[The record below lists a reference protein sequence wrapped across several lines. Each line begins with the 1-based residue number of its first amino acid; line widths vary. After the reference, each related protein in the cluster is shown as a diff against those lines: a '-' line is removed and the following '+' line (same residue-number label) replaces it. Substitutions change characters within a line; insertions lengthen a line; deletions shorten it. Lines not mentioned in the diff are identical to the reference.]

1 MIQLGRNLWKHRELC
16 ASLVRRELSA
26 RYKQSLLGP
35 AWAILQPAALL
46 LVFVAV
52 QSFVHI
58 PSEGL
63 PYPVFVYSGLVPWTF
78 LAGSLALMTPSIAA
92 NAALVR
98 KVYFPREVLPVS
110 SALVG
115 LVDLL
120 IAMGTLVALMAYYG
134 VAPSSSAIYLPLIV
148 VIQLA
153 FVIGLGLLSSAICAF
168 QRDIL
173 FVAVFVLQLWMYLS
187 PVLYPLSSVPEKW
200 RDLYLLNPQ
209 ASVITLFRNALLGTG
224 SVEPAM
230 LGRAALGAVL
240 ALVLGQTVFKSMEK
254 YFADAV

>member
-1 MIQLGRNLWKHRELC
+1 M
-16 ASLVRRELSA
+16 SLVRRELSA

-52 QSFVHI
+52 QSFVPI
-58 PSEGL
+58 PSDGL
-63 PYPVFVYSGLVPWTF
+63 PYPVFVYTGLVPWTF

-110 SALVG
+110 SAFVG

-120 IAMGTLVALMAYYG
+120 IAMATLIALMVYYG
-134 VAPSSSAIYLPLIV
+134 VTPSSSAVYLPLIIL
-148 VIQLA
+148 IQLA

-200 RDLYLLNPQ
+200 RGLYLLNPQ

-224 SVEPAM
+224 AM
-230 LGRAALGAVL
+230 DMDMLSRAAIGAIVS
-240 ALVLGQTVFKSMEK
+240 LVLGQTVFKALEK